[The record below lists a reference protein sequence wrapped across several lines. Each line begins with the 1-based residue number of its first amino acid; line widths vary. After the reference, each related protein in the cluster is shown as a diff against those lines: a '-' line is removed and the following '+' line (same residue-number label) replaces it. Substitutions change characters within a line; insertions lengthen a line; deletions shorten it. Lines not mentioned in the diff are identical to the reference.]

1 MALSPMAIAALLS
14 AAGEIPQTVGALL
27 PTDLDRANR
36 KRREELERRA
46 AAGALGLTEEEMG
59 VQRAA
64 VERELEATER
74 ALTDQ
79 RQRAL
84 AGAGAGSGDALKVA
98 LQSEQQQMAQRQ
110 RMAETLQAQD
120 VAEQQ
125 AELDELD
132 QLVAEQARR
141 QFERRAAL
149 AAPVKAATETVQDFT
164 DFLRTSGQDTRT
176 VVSDEK
182 KQASLNLIKD
192 TYGLD
197 DAAAEEA
204 YAMFL
209 EDLELLE

>member
-14 AAGEIPQTVGALL
+14 AAGEIPQSVGALL
-27 PTDLDRANR
+27 PTALDRSNR

-84 AGAGAGSGDALKVA
+84 AGAGAGSGEALKVA
-98 LQSEQQQMAQRQ
+98 LQSEQQQMEQRQ
-110 RMAETLQAQD
+110 RMSETLQAQD

-149 AAPVKAATETVQDFT
+149 AAPVKAAAETTQDFT
-164 DFLRTSGQDTRT
+164 DFLRTTGQSAGVADT
-176 VVSDEK
+176 EAK
-182 KQASLNLIKD
+182 KQASLKLIKE

-197 DAAAEEA
+197 DAKAEEA

-209 EDLELLE
+209 DDLELLE

>member
-1 MALSPMAIAALLS
+1 MALSPMAIAALIG
-14 AAGEIPQTVGALL
+14 AAGEAPQTIGTLMPTAL
-27 PTDLDRANR
+27 DIANR

-64 VERELEATER
+64 VERELAATER
-74 ALTDQ
+74 ALRDQ

-84 AGAGAGSGDALKVA
+84 AGAGAGSGEALKVA
-98 LQSEQQQMAQRQ
+98 LQSEQQQMEQRQ
-110 RMAETLQAQD
+110 RMAEVLQAQD
-120 VAEQQ
+120 VAEKQ

-149 AAPVKAATETVQDFT
+149 AAPNKSAAEAATDLTG
-164 DFLRTSGQDTRT
+164 FLRTTGQDAGVADT
-176 VVSDEK
+176 EAK
-182 KQASLNLIKD
+182 KQASLQLIKD

-197 DAAAEEA
+197 DEKAEAA